1 MWQQRQP
8 RKNTIMAKR
17 IPIHRR
23 TFLRGAGG
31 VALSLPLLQCM
42 ADDAQAEVPKR
53 FLGLYVGHGFALR
66 GDWHWYPS
74 VVEGQMRFGK
84 SMTAFTPMASRMTFV
99 QGLEHPQCVSAG
111 GHSTADSFLT
121 GSNPSAAVKS
131 PSLDQIAAMIHGHK
145 TRYPSLVLGNEGGL
159 GGEGRSNTLS
169 YNQFGRGIP
178 SSNNLR
184 GLYDAMFNSDPALQ
198 IDQDR
203 KLRRDQRRLDRV
215 LESYREL
222 KQKLGR
228 EDSRKLDHYMHAL
241 RDVEKDI
248 ERLELWME
256 KPKPVVATDSLSL
269 DATVQDPATFIRT
282 MYSLIYLAFKTD
294 STRFASY
301 MLQSMNSSSWD
312 NVPIQLGLGGTHH
325 VLAHNAAAGA
335 AQAIPLGKYDKF
347 QADLLAEFVQKLAD
361 TPEPGGSMLD
371 NTIVMYGSSNSQ
383 THVNSDYPLMLV
395 GGENLGLKHGTFHQ
409 LSGKTPPLS
418 NLYLTLLNALDV
430 PAMQFSDSSST
441 FSQIVK

>member
-1 MWQQRQP
+1 M
-8 RKNTIMAKR
+8 MAER
-17 IPIHRR
+17 MNLNRR

-31 VALSLPLLQCM
+31 VALSLPLLECM
-42 ADDAQAEVPKR
+42 ASDAESEMPKR
-53 FLGLYVGHGFALR
+53 LLALYVGHGFALH
-66 GDWHWYPS
+66 GDWGWYPTL
-74 VVEGQMRFGK
+74 VEGQMHFGK
-84 SMTAFTPMASRMTFV
+84 SMEVFNPLARRITVV

-121 GSNPSAAVKS
+121 GSNPAAAVKS
-131 PSLDQIAAMIHGHK
+131 PSLDQIAAMTYGHK

-178 SSNNLR
+178 STNNLR

-198 IDQDR
+198 Q
-203 KLRRDQRRLDRV
+203 KQRRRLGKDQRRVDRV
-215 LESYREL
+215 LESYRDL
-222 KQKLGR
+222 KQQLGS
-228 EDSRKLDHYMHAL
+228 EDSQRLEHYMHAL

-248 ERLELWME
+248 ERLELWMHKT
-256 KPKPVVATDSLSL
+256 KPQVATDGLAL
-269 DATVQDPATFIRT
+269 DATVQSPASFIRT

-301 MLQSMNSSSWD
+301 MLQSMNSSAWD

-325 VLAHNAAAGA
+325 ILAHNAAKGA
-335 AQAIPLGKYDKF
+335 EQSIPLGKYDKF
-347 QADLLAEFVQKLAD
+347 QGDLLAEFVQKLAD

-383 THVNSDYPLMLV
+383 THVNTDYPLMLV
-395 GGENLGLKHGTFHQ
+395 GGENLGLGHGTFHQ
-409 LSGKTPPLS
+409 LGDTAPPLS
-418 NLYLTLLNALDV
+418 NMYLTLLNALDV
-430 PAMQFSDSSST
+430 PATQFSDSAST
-441 FSQIVK
+441 FSQIMK